1 MGFNISNFIP
11 QINRCKKTLYGQD
24 IYEFYSDAISIY
36 HSILNLFDEDDLNL
50 FDLHLNSTE
59 LAVSPIVNDIDN
71 LISFLNSRMERVM
84 FDYDE
89 LNNSI
94 KSDLINYLTDLKQF
108 LTDNSSVEKDIDLF
122 IYSFFY
128 YHKLG
133 KISHNL
139 KLDITCHPI
148 SVYT

>member
-11 QINRCKKTLYGQD
+11 QINQCKKTLYGQD

-94 KSDLINYLTDLKQF
+94 KSDSKSNDK
-108 LTDNSSVEKDIDLF
+108 SR
-122 IYSFFY
+122 
-128 YHKLG
+128 
-133 KISHNL
+133 
-139 KLDITCHPI
+139 
-148 SVYT
+148 